1 MRISYWSADVCSSD
15 LAALQSRLDG
25 ERSEQDRRRA
35 GDGDRPVADRGE
47 EAVVVGDRGEAEF
60 RQRIEMLAKPV
71 DGLADAVEAE
81 GTVEHGRNQRGV
93 LRRLGHTGEAP
104 DLCSR
109 RAVPG
114 WFLWGHG
121 RTRRQAER
129 RTHRARISVVDTVFS
144 DGYRS
149 LYTLC

>member
-47 EAVVVGDRGEAEF
+47 EAVVVGDRGEVEF
-60 RQRIEMLAKPV
+60 RQRIEMLAQPV

-81 GTVEHGRNQRGV
+81 GTVEEGRNKCGV
-93 LRRLGHTGEAP
+93 LRALGHDGVARSEEHTSEVQA
-104 DLCSR
+104 R
-109 RAVPG
+109 M
-114 WFLWGHG
+114 
-121 RTRRQAER
+121 RT
-129 RTHRARISVVDTVFS
+129 TYDVFS
-144 DGYRS
+144 LKNQTHPS
-149 LYTLC
+149 

>member
-60 RQRIEMLAKPV
+60 RQRIEMLAQPV

-81 GTVEHGRNQRGV
+81 GTVEQGRNQRGV
-93 LRRLGHTGEAP
+93 LRPLGHDGEAH
-104 DLCSR
+104 DLCRSEEHTSE
-109 RAVPG
+109 
-114 WFLWGHG
+114 L
-121 RTRRQAER
+121 QSLM
-129 RTHRARISVVDTVFS
+129 RISYAVFC
-144 DGYRS
+144 
-149 LYTLC
+149 LKKKKKQNTHQHKAT